1 MDTALLCVEEFFIC
15 GSGKE
20 GENIQMFTTI
30 FPHDIFIEN
39 VLDL

>member
-20 GENIQMFTTI
+20 GVNIQMFTTI
-30 FPHDIFIEN
+30 FIEN
-39 VLDL
+39 VLDLLLLI

>member
-30 FPHDIFIEN
+30 FIEN
-39 VLDL
+39 VLDLLLLI